1 MNSRHWIT
9 SSHFLRNLQAVEHW
23 RHPQN
28 NAEGKAGPNPKFP
41 QIDQKTHNFH
51 WYILNSCSC
60 NSIFLQTY
68 HQNWQ
73 FLNFCNVNLG
83 PVESLASWQCDVHS
97 STEASLVNRANI
109 VIHTDQ
115 SHIRQVTQEHFE
127 FFLNDPNFW
136 GTHFF
141 STPDNYI
148 GPAKGQTSGWERV
161 KMSHHFD
168 NVRLKYYKEIMWM
181 ALVFVKSNCHK
192 WPGLRFINWTKE
204 LKSTCYLTIRQ
215 YQHI

>member
-1 MNSRHWIT
+1 MLSTGDILKT
-9 SSHFLRNLQAVEHW
+9 T
-23 RHPQN
+23 P
-28 NAEGKAGPNPKFP
+28 KAKLDPI
-41 QIDQKTHNFH
+41 QNFH
-51 WYILNSCSC
+51 RLIKKHTIFIGIFWILVPVIAFFTTC
-60 NSIFLQTY
+60 

-161 KMSHHFD
+161 KMSHYFD
-168 NVRLKYYKEIMWM
+168 SVRLKYYKEIMWM
-181 ALVFVKSNCHK
+181 TLVFVKSNCHK